1 MGIEP
6 EVVTG
11 DPLRIY
17 SRRFQVPPDAI
28 DVNGHVSNLAY
39 VEWMQ
44 QIAIEHSTAAGWSM
58 ARYLELGAGWVV
70 RSHFIEYLRPAF
82 EGDLVGVH
90 TWVPRFDQR
99 ATPRRYL
106 FVREADRAVLAQA
119 ETRWVFV
126 DLGTGRRRAL
136 PPELI
141 AAFQVAP
148 EESEVRRALGLTG

>member
-1 MGIEP
+1 MTRSR
-6 EVVTG
+6 V
-11 DPLRIY
+11 Y
-17 SRRFQVPPDAI
+17 SKQFAVPPEAI

-39 VEWMQ
+39 VTWMQ
-44 QIAIEHSTAAGWSM
+44 EIAIEHSAAAGWPM

-82 EGDLVGVH
+82 EGEPVSVH

-99 ATPRRYL
+99 ATPRRSL
-106 FVREADRAVLAQA
+106 FLRESDRRVLAQA

-126 DLGTGRRRAL
+126 DLATGRRRTL

-141 AAFQVAP
+141 EAFEVVP
-148 EESEVRRALGLTG
+148 EESEVRRALGLAS